1 MANLYLREDLADAT
15 VGGEVVLEG
24 AEAKHMVTVSRTRV
38 GDVVTVS
45 NGHGLLLGGVLE
57 TAEPSRAV
65 VRVHTVRQRALPS
78 PQVVLV
84 QALAKGGR
92 DELAVQTA
100 VELGVDQI
108 VPWQA
113 ARSVSRWAGD
123 KQLKGVQRWASI
135 VREATKQSVRPW
147 LASVEE
153 PVTTAQLAARAAT
166 TRMLVLEPGANEP
179 LAGIRFEQSDTREVV
194 VVIGPE
200 GGVSPEES
208 QRLSAAGALSVR
220 LGDAVLRTSSAGPA
234 AIAVLNAA
242 LGRW

>member
-1 MANLYLREDLADAT
+1 M
-15 VGGEVVLEG
+15 
-24 AEAKHMVTVSRTRV
+24 
-38 GDVVTVS
+38 
-45 NGHGLLLGGVLE
+45 
-57 TAEPSRAV
+57 
-65 VRVHTVRQRALPS
+65 
-78 PQVVLV
+78 VLV

-100 VELGVDQI
+100 VELGVDRI

-166 TRMLVLEPGANEP
+166 ARMLVLEPGANEP